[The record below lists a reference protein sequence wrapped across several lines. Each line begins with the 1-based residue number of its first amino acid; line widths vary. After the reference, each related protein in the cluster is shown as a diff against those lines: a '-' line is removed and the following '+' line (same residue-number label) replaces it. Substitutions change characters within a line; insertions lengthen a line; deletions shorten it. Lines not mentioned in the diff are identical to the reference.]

1 MSQHE
6 KKVDTAQG
14 QVSWIKSLRWAA
26 VAHILIIVLG
36 RHRQKDLLSSRPD
49 WFTESKASH
58 SYKEKPCFKTN
69 KQSPK
74 KRPPL
79 SHTKQQQCKT
89 TSNYWWLL
97 PHVLTNEKI
106 QFLKLST
113 QRVQWPTCCCCTLR
127 TLLNTD
133 CLSLPSTAG
142 RGLWDELWS
151 SIQTGSA
158 LFIQASLCSRQ
169 KCLSSANKVTRFL
182 NREKKLNPDK
192 SAYVS

>member
-69 KQSPK
+69 KQSNK
-74 KRPPL
+74 
-79 SHTKQQQCKT
+79 QCKT

-169 KCLSSANKVTRFL
+169 KCLSSANKVSRFL